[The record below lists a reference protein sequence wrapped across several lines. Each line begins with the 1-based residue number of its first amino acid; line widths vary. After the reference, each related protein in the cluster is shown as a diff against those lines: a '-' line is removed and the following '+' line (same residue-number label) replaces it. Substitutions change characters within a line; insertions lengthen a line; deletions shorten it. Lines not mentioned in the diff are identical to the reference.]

1 MSEPNDTPSE
11 WTQVGTVEILRFRIY
26 PLDPQNQD
34 MLRTEVAVEPGSVF
48 PLYRKYDAFM
58 WLMQGRINERTEKI
72 GDGLFAMNNGDK
84 PTGLEVQFPSMTFG
98 AEQFE
103 KLLADPAFQPGPEQ
117 RVRIELF
124 EVAAR

>member
-1 MSEPNDTPSE
+1 MSEDHDTPSE

-34 MLRTEVAVEPGSVF
+34 ILRTEVAVEPGSVF

-84 PTGLEVQFPSMTFG
+84 PTGLEVQFPSKIFG

-103 KLLADPAFQPGPEQ
+103 DLLTDPAFQPGPEQ
-117 RVRIELF
+117 RVRVELF
-124 EVAAR
+124 EAAAR